1 MKYLAYITFVLILLK
16 LTGLIQISWGW
27 TLLPI
32 ILLVSLVIFVMAFIT
47 GMTIIAYKLINKP
60 KTKNKLK

>member
-1 MKYLAYITFVLILLK
+1 MKYLAYITLVLILLK

-32 ILLVSLVIFVMAFIT
+32 ILPVSLVIFVMAFIT
-47 GMTIIAYKLINKP
+47 GMTIIAYKLINK
-60 KTKNKLK
+60 KQTKNKLK